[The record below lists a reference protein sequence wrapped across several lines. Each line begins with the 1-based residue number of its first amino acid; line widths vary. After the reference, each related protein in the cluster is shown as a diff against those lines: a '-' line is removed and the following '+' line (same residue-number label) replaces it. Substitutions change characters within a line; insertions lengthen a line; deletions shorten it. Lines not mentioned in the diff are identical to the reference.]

1 MKFLVL
7 NGPNLNMLGVREPEL
22 YGNKTYIDL
31 IEFIKESAKE
41 LGVSVKIIQTNY
53 EGGLVREIQ
62 NAYGKYDAIVINPA
76 AYTHTSI
83 AIADAL
89 KAVDIPFAEVHL
101 TDPDTREDFR
111 KISYIRPY
119 AKITVKGKGF
129 DGYKEAL
136 RYLAYNFKPETSVES
151 EKPAGVKLKFKKT
164 KD

>member
-1 MKFLVL
+1 
-7 NGPNLNMLGVREPEL
+7 MLGIREPEL

-129 DGYKEAL
+129 DGYKE
-136 RYLAYNFKPETSVES
+136 R
-151 EKPAGVKLKFKKT
+151 
-164 KD
+164 

>member
-1 MKFLVL
+1 
-7 NGPNLNMLGVREPEL
+7 MLGVREPEL

-101 TDPDTREDFR
+101 TDPDTREYFR

-129 DGYKEAL
+129 NGYIEAL
-136 RYLAYNFKPETSVES
+136 
-151 EKPAGVKLKFKKT
+151 
-164 KD
+164 

>member
-1 MKFLVL
+1 
-7 NGPNLNMLGVREPEL
+7 MLGIREPEL

-89 KAVDIPFAEVHL
+89 KAVDIPFAEVHI

-136 RYLAYNFKPETSVES
+136 RYLVYNFKPETFVES

>member
-7 NGPNLNMLGVREPEL
+7 NGPNLNMLGIREPEL

-89 KAVDIPFAEVHL
+89 KAVGIPFAEVHL

-136 RYLAYNFKPETSVES
+136 KYLADNVSPEISETH
-151 EKPAGVKLKFKKT
+151 EKPAGAKLKFKIT

>member
-1 MKFLVL
+1 
-7 NGPNLNMLGVREPEL
+7 MLGIREPEL
-22 YGNKTYIDL
+22 YGKKTYIDL

-119 AKITVKGKGF
+119 AKIVVKGKGF
-129 DGYKEAL
+129 DGYKKAL
-136 RYLAYNFKPETSVES
+136 RYLADNFKPEISVES
-151 EKPAGVKLKFKKT
+151 EKPAGARLKFKKT
-164 KD
+164 KG